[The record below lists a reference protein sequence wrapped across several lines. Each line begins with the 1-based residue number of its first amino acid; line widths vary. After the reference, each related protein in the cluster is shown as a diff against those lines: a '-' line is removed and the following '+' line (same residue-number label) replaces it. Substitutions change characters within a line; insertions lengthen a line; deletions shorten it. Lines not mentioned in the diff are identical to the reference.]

1 MVYWANLPTVSTFQA
16 LHYSGEQNHK
26 RVKLFWIAFT
36 IMFVYEIFPS
46 YIFPLLNGF
55 SIICLATQKAP
66 SGAVDVITNLF
77 GGSDGNEGLGFLSLG
92 FDWQYITSTS
102 MSLPLYQQ
110 GVHIFVRSLPS
121 VHDASLTFDSELLGW
136 FVLLLYRRYGYL
148 LFERLEREYRNT
160 TPFGRSWY

>member
-110 GVHIFVRSLPS
+110 GMCTFCSLLITCS
-121 VHDASLTFDSELLGW
+121 RCISGI
-136 FVLLLYRRYGYL
+136 
-148 LFERLEREYRNT
+148 
-160 TPFGRSWY
+160 